1 MAIQIQIATDNGV
14 NITFDRGKLGGT
26 VAYRIWD
33 DAGAALTVNGLLTN
47 STVINKLASTDEGGA
62 NGCLSDLGA
71 FLSARCRQVG
81 FTLAPADAGD
91 RVWVGTVQLDA
102 LANNTTTGTEKD
114 TKNETQ
120 VGFTAIEA
128 SVQAEAVDTW
138 RTGATYPTGS
148 DIDNPTETDIGG
160 TKVDAGGEPISGFLA
175 VARITVRNVVNGRPA
190 VPTSFLNKR
199 NSDSVTLGPYTF
211 AIRTLLFVGSN
222 ISRVGVSTYEQTW
235 EFAYDAGYHLR
246 QTAKKSNTLEVEA
259 SRKSDTCT
267 GSWNEPP
274 AGENRYARCV
284 YWKQPF
290 PSTAAFGAAGANLG
304 IVIT

>member
-1 MAIQIQIATDNGV
+1 MAIQIQIATDGGV

-33 DAGAALTVNGLLTN
+33 DAGAALTVNGLLTDT
-47 STVINKLASTDEGGA
+47 TVINKLASTDEGGA

-91 RVWVGTVQLDA
+91 RVWVGTVTLDA

-128 SVQAEAVDTW
+128 SIQAEAVDTW
-138 RTGATYPTGS
+138 RTGPTYPSGS
-148 DIDNPTETDIGG
+148 SIDSPAETDIGG
-160 TKVDAGGEPISGFLA
+160 TKVDSDGEPISGFLA
-175 VARITVRNVVNGRPA
+175 VARITVRNVVNGRPT
-190 VPTSFLNKR
+190 VPTTYLNKR
-199 NSDSVTLGPYTF
+199 NDASVTLGPYTF
-211 AIRTLLFVGSN
+211 AARTLLFVGSN

-235 EFAYDAGYHLR
+235 EFAYDVNYHLR
-246 QTAKKSNTLEVEA
+246 QVVKKGANHEPETSNKA
-259 SRKSDTCT
+259 DTCT
-267 GSWNEPP
+267 GAFNAP
-274 AGENRYARCV
+274 ASGENRYARCV
-284 YWKQPF
+284 YFKQPF
-290 PSTAAFGAAGANLG
+290 PTTATFGFNCSNLG
-304 IVIT
+304 VVIS

>member
-47 STVINKLASTDEGGA
+47 ATVINKLASTEEGGA

-120 VGFTAIEA
+120 VGFTALEA
-128 SVQAEAVDTW
+128 SIQAEAVDTW
-138 RTGATYPTGS
+138 RTAPTYPSGS
-148 DIDNPTETDIGG
+148 NIDAPTEIDIGG
-160 TKVDAGGEPISGFLA
+160 TKVDSGGEPISGFLA
-175 VARITVRNVVNGRPA
+175 VARITVRNVVNGRPT
-190 VPTSFLNKR
+190 VPTSYLNKR

-211 AIRTLLFVGSN
+211 AVRTLLFVGSN

-235 EFAYDAGYHLR
+235 DFAYDAGYHLR
-246 QTAKKSNTLEVEA
+246 QTAKKSPSLEVEA
-259 SRKSDTCT
+259 SAKGDTC
-267 GSWNEPP
+267 GSSWSEPA

-290 PSTAAFGAAGANLG
+290 PSTTAFGAGGANLG

>member
-14 NITFDRGKLGGT
+14 NITFDRGKLGGS

-47 STVINKLASTDEGGA
+47 ATVINKLASTDEGGA

-114 TKNETQ
+114 TRNETQ

-128 SVQAEAVDTW
+128 SVQGEAIDIW
-138 RTGATYPTGS
+138 RTNPTYPTGAN
-148 DIDNPTETDIGG
+148 IDNPTETDIGG
-160 TKVDAGGEPISGFLA
+160 TKCDYGGEPITGFMN
-175 VARITVRNVVNGRPA
+175 VARITVRNVVNGRPT

-211 AIRTLLFVGSN
+211 AVRTLLFVGSN

-246 QTAKKSNTLEVEA
+246 QTAKKAANLEVETSA
-259 SRKSDTCT
+259 KSDSC
-267 GSWNEPP
+267 GGAYNEPP
-274 AGENRYARCV
+274 GGENRYARCV
-284 YWKQPF
+284 YFKQPF
-290 PSTAAFGAAGANLG
+290 PSTAAFGANGVNLG
-304 IVIT
+304 ISIT